1 MNKFFTWILLL
12 VIGNSILF
20 YDKDLGISVI
30 LFVVPLLVFLYYVF
44 KEKHLIKNKYGLL
57 LMIPIILLSL
67 TYFIYNN
74 NFFGFMNLFVIPI
87 LFVIMYIMAI
97 NPSSKAIQFFKDVV
111 VLFFKPFK
119 YLDDCC
125 SQLADYISCKIKISD
140 KTKIVVK
147 SIVIILPILF
157 IILLLLSS
165 ADMIFNS
172 AFSRLF
178 NWLEDIMDDF
188 SLYNVMGRLIQL
200 SLLFIYLSLVI
211 LFLVKDFSK
220 KEPISKEKKTSD
232 NFTIK
237 LLLTVLNVVYVIF
250 DIIQIKSL
258 IFHSVGDGIT
268 YAEYAR
274 QGFFQLMFV
283 SLINISIILY
293 SKKYKN
299 QDSKYIN
306 IMSIVMVILTF
317 VIIVSSFL
325 RMNLYE
331 QEYGYTLLRLLVYI
345 TLFTEVILL
354 IPTVKYIINPQTK
367 ILNYYIVIIVSV
379 YTFINF
385 INIDGVIAEK
395 NIKRYYDN
403 SKLDLYYLE
412 NYSTDNVSYLIRLYD
427 KADDKNIKKDLKSYL
442 SRLDTSMDGFQ
453 ELNLSKVYAKKL
465 IDGRCLT

>member
-1 MNKFFTWILLL
+1 MSKFFIWILIL

-20 YDKDLGISVI
+20 YDKELGLSVI
-30 LFVVPLLVFLYYVF
+30 LFIIPLLGFLYYVF

-57 LMIPIILLSL
+57 LMIPIVLLSL

-74 NFFGFMNLFVIPI
+74 NFFGIMNLFAIPI
-87 LFVIMYIMAI
+87 LFAIMYIMTI
-97 NPSSKAIQFFKDVV
+97 NPSDRITQIFKDVV
-111 VLFFKPFK
+111 VLIFKPFK

-125 SQLADYISCKIKISD
+125 SQLGDYIAAKVKISD
-140 KTKIVVK
+140 KSKKIIK
-147 SIVIILPILF
+147 SIVIILPIL
-157 IILLLLSS
+157 IIVLLLLSS

-172 AFSRLF
+172 VFSGIF
-178 NWLEDIMDDF
+178 NWFGDIINDF
-188 SLYNVMGRLIQL
+188 NLSNIIGRLIQM

-211 LFLVKDFSK
+211 LFLYKDFSK
-220 KEPISKEKKTSD
+220 KETISKERKPKD
-232 NFTIK
+232 DFTIK
-237 LLLTVLNVVYVIF
+237 LLLTVLNVVYIIF

-258 IFHSVGDGIT
+258 VFHSVGDRIT

-299 QDSKYIN
+299 EDSKYIN
-306 IMSIVMVILTF
+306 IMSIIMVVLTF

-354 IPTVKYIINPQTK
+354 IPTVKYIINPKTK
-367 ILNYYIVIIVSV
+367 ILNYYMIIIVSV

-385 INIDGVIAEK
+385 INIDWVIAER
-395 NIKRYYDN
+395 NIMRYYDN
-403 SKLDLYYLE
+403 SKLDLNYLE
-412 NYSTDNVSYLIRLYD
+412 NYSTDNVSSLIDLYD
-427 KADDKNIKKDLKSYL
+427 KTKDKKIKKDLKAYL
-442 SRLDTSMDGFQ
+442 SKLDTSMNGFQ
-453 ELNLSKVYAKKL
+453 EWNLSRMYAEREISDVFKF
-465 IDGRCLT
+465 